1 MDKKQQFDYAYA
13 MRNTE
18 VILTPSRRLETFGH
32 TVVNYLLL
40 SELMDSVNQVR
51 IREGRIKAHRPEIIT
66 PQSFGHM
73 LLDGFGD
80 EARKYADFLQ
90 EHERDLVI
98 LQYGFVIRKEDIRQ
112 YVVHEKLASVVDQI
126 KQDVQGRNDP
136 LSAIVVGVDKPWEVS
151 LVKLMV
157 EVMQKSVPT
166 NVREMQ
172 QRNLLPKDP
181 EEERRDREREIEQEF
196 KRAKDDPSR
205 ISHLGEKLQEY
216 GVFEEYEDR
225 FFNLLKSSR

>member
-1 MDKKQQFDYAYA
+1 MSDKQQFDYAYA

-18 VILTPSRRLETFGH
+18 VILTPSKRLETFGH

-40 SELMDSVNQVR
+40 TEPMDSVNQVR

-66 PQSFGHM
+66 PQSFGQM

-90 EHERDLVI
+90 EHERELVI
-98 LQYGFVIRKEDIRQ
+98 MQYGFVIRKEDVRQ
-112 YVVHEKLASVVDQI
+112 YVVHDKLPAVVEQVKGDI
-126 KQDVQGRNDP
+126 EAKNDP
-136 LSAIVVGVDKPWEVS
+136 LSAVVVGVDQPWEVC

-157 EVMQKSVPT
+157 DVMQNSVPT

-181 EEERRDREREIEQEF
+181 DEEQRDRKQEIENEF

-205 ISHLGEKLQEY
+205 ISFLGEKLQEY